1 MHIKFEN
8 HQLNTL
14 RSTWL
19 EWEPAADCRTFMF
32 QIFLSLPWCITEPQ
46 SWGVGV
52 CKCKHCLS
60 LMGDPSPFSFILI
73 LPRVTQGMHRCVI
86 SPYPGIILWDNK
98 AGGTNQV
105 LNNEPWFYW
114 WGNDYLVQ
122 VHRARNKTHH
132 CDCWISHF
140 PSSFCMWP
148 RLGLPVPFNMNLR
161 KRITMKRKSNQKQNA
176 GFGLTHKFH
185 HIGIK
190 LRTFFW
196 ASANDSSS
204 SEALLNKRLHG
215 LSFKEKNVKRNLP
228 DENGLQMWTLLFQM
242 CGSMGWGNWGSDCSH
257 VCKMKWKNISQPQGK
272 VGQREEKWNERNR
285 IQVKLFNVG
294 SC

>member
-1 MHIKFEN
+1 MQDFHVPEI
-8 HQLNTL
+8 
-14 RSTWL
+14 
-19 EWEPAADCRTFMF
+19 PA
-32 QIFLSLPWCITEPQ
+32 SPLPSGASQ
-46 SWGVGV
+46 SHSVAAKKEGGWGGMWGGEG
-52 CKCKHCLS
+52 CKCRHCLS
-60 LMGDPSPFSFILI
+60 WMGASSPFSFILI
-73 LPRVTQGMHRCVI
+73 LPRVRPGMHRCAI

-98 AGGTNQV
+98 AGGINQV
-105 LNNEPWFYW
+105 LNNEPQFCW

-122 VHRARNKTHH
+122 VHRARNRTHH

-148 RLGLPVPFNMNLR
+148 RLGLPVLFNMKLR
-161 KRITMKRKSNQKQNA
+161 KIITMKRKSNQKQNA

-190 LRTFFW
+190 LRTFSW

-204 SEALLNKRLHG
+204 SEALLNRRLHG

-242 CGSMGWGNWGSDCSH
+242 CGSMGWGKWGSEMPHMSAKWSGKTSLSH
-257 VCKMKWKNISQPQGK
+257 RGK
-272 VGQREEKWNERNR
+272 
-285 IQVKLFNVG
+285 
-294 SC
+294 